1 MVMGLPEQFSSPDK
15 TESDIEA
22 FERLLDLLPDPAW
35 ICDAKSLG
43 FLKVNAAL
51 SVLTGYSRDE
61 LLRMRL
67 TDLLHESA
75 WRGSAKE
82 VIALRGRTGRKLEVE
97 ASSPPGGSWRLVVA
111 RLRIVEKPSSGS
123 ERRRLEAAAGSLQ
136 DSAGLTAA
144 LRRNFQQLKESPH
157 RRFAL
162 LVIGVDRFRLL
173 NQDLGPEG
181 AAHLLVAVAKRLEAL
196 LHSDETIAPMENAR
210 FAILLEGVANAEAA
224 LHMAREIQG
233 ELESPFTVS
242 GREVVVT
249 ASVGVALGGPDVA
262 EPADLVKNAEYALT
276 DARTQGIGGHRVFNP
291 EMRAR
296 EAKDRRME
304 MDLRPGIERGDLKAY
319 FQPIVSIRTG
329 ALAGFEALARW
340 HHPELGVLM
349 PAQFIPMAES
359 TGIIV
364 DVGKQMMVDACRR
377 VCEWQSRF
385 RRNPPLFVTVNCS
398 AVQLVDPK
406 LSTLVRWAL
415 VNSGLSP
422 QFLKL
427 ELTESVLMEDTPE
440 TRGALDRIV
449 ELGVQLM
456 IDDFGTGYSS
466 LSRLH
471 QLPIEALKIDR
482 SFVSGLVEDPDSQT
496 MVRAIIQM
504 ARNFDMKVTAEGVE
518 TIEHLR
524 ILGRLDCDFAQGYYF
539 SKPLEPEKAEQLMSS
554 GATW

>member
-1 MVMGLPEQFSSPDK
+1 
-15 TESDIEA
+15 
-22 FERLLDLLPDPAW
+22 
-35 ICDAKSLG
+35 
-43 FLKVNAAL
+43 
-51 SVLTGYSRDE
+51 
-61 LLRMRL
+61 
-67 TDLLHESA
+67 
-75 WRGSAKE
+75 
-82 VIALRGRTGRKLEVE
+82 
-97 ASSPPGGSWRLVVA
+97 
-111 RLRIVEKPSSGS
+111 
-123 ERRRLEAAAGSLQ
+123 
-136 DSAGLTAA
+136 
-144 LRRNFQQLKESPH
+144 
-157 RRFAL
+157 
-162 LVIGVDRFRLL
+162 VDRFRLL
-173 NQDLGPEG
+173 NQNHGPEG

-196 LHSDETIAPMENAR
+196 LHPDETLAPQENAR

-233 ELESPFTVS
+233 ELEAPFQVS
-242 GREVVVT
+242 GQEIGVT
-249 ASVGVALGGPDVA
+249 ASVGVALAGPDVA
-262 EPADLVKNAEYALT
+262 GPADLLKNAEYALN
-276 DARTQGIGGHRVFNP
+276 DAKTQGIGGHRVFNP
-291 EMRAR
+291 EMRSR

-319 FQPIVSIRTG
+319 FQPIVSVRSG

-340 HHPELGVLM
+340 HHPDLGVLM

-364 DVGKQMMVDACRR
+364 DVGKQMMVEACRQ
-377 VCEWQSRF
+377 VCEWRSRF

-398 AVQLVDPK
+398 AAQLADPK
-406 LSTLVRWAL
+406 LATLVRWAL
-415 VNSGLSP
+415 VNSGLPP
-422 QFLKL
+422 QGLKL
-427 ELTESVLMEDTPE
+427 ELTESVLMEDNPD

-471 QLPIEALKIDR
+471 QLPIEGLKIDR

-496 MVRAIIQM
+496 MIRAIIQM

-518 TIEHLR
+518 TIEQLR

-554 GATW
+554 GPAW